1 MKKLLILLMMIY
13 LLPAKADVLL
23 DIING
28 KYEFSS
34 NTSYESLEESDEQL
48 GSGDNEPE
56 HYSWDNLY
64 PCHYCGIE
72 VIVDPY
78 AETSQDEIL
87 FDY

>member
-1 MKKLLILLMMIY
+1 MILMM
-13 LLPAKADVLL
+13 PAKADVLL

-28 KYEFSS
+28 NYAKYEVVVDSEA
-34 NTSYESLEESDEQL
+34 NDSYENQHGNSD
-48 GSGDNEPE
+48 SEPQ

-64 PCHYCGIE
+64 LCNYCGIE

-78 AETSQDEIL
+78 AEQSKDEIL